1 MLGCIIA
8 YTIQKEAGK
17 NIEPFFFNDHV
28 MKKGRGPATPFWAVQ
43 HARQN
48 FQN

>member
-1 MLGCIIA
+1 MLVCIIA
-8 YTIQKEAGK
+8 YTMQEEAGK
-17 NIEPFFFNDHV
+17 NIELFFFNNLV
-28 MKKGRGPATPFWAVQ
+28 IKKGRGPATPLWAVR